1 MTDTPQRQVNK
12 SKSTLHLGKM
22 RETIAAFKDLT
33 GAAVVDPIISLFNL
47 SIESLPK
54 QVAIREWL

>member
-12 SKSTLHLGKM
+12 SKSILHLGKI
-22 RETIAAFKDLT
+22 RETIAAFKDLK
-33 GAAVVDPIISLFNL
+33 GAAIVDPIISLFNL

>member
-12 SKSTLHLGKM
+12 SKSILHLGKM
-22 RETIAAFKDLT
+22 RETGAAFKDLKD
-33 GAAVVDPIISLFNL
+33 AAIVDPIISLFNL

-54 QVAIREWL
+54 QVAIRGWL

>member
-54 QVAIREWL
+54 QVVIREWL